1 MISNKKILIYGLLF
15 FLSRISFSQTVC
27 NGLGQNPQ
35 TAFPVCGTDTFK
47 MASVP
52 ICGDKLVP
60 GPCTAS
66 QVTDKNPY
74 WYKFT
79 CFSAGTLGFLIKPN
93 TISDDYDWQLFDVS
107 NRNPTDIYTDASL
120 FVSCNWSGEVG
131 NTGASAVGTLNY
143 VCGSTSLGP
152 ALPLFSKM
160 PSLLQGH
167 NYLLLISHYSDSQ
180 SGYSLSF
187 GGGSANIT
195 DPVPPNLLKARAAC
209 DGSSISVKL
218 NKKMK
223 CSSLATNG
231 SDFSISPAIA
241 SIIKAE
247 GIGCSTGFDMD
258 SVVLTLSEIVP
269 PGDYTIRIETGTD
282 GNNLLDNCDRGFP
295 TGQSLPVTVFP
306 LTPTPMDSISTIG
319 CAPAVLELVFKDP
332 MFCNSIAADGSDF
345 VITGTHPVSIVGAKG
360 VCNANGLS
368 QLVRVSLSTPIQQAG
383 TFQIKLQN
391 GTDGNTIINECG
403 APTIAGAI
411 LEFIT
416 SDTVSADF
424 NTKIRTGCLTDTIDY
439 LHDGKNGVNSWNWS
453 FDNNLSSTLKATTLI
468 WSTYGQKRVTLIVTN
483 ETCYDTSSS
492 IITLI
497 SNKVTADFET
507 SAVVCPGDPALF
519 TDNSTGPVT
528 SWEWDF
534 GNGNTSLLN
543 IPPLQSYLYSNSIN
557 NIPVQL
563 IVKNISGCSDTAIK
577 MIQIIGNCYIAV
589 PKAFSPNNDGLN
601 DFLYPTNAYKAKNLL
616 FKVFNRFGQLVFET
630 QNWNIKWD
638 GTYKGYPQDPGTFI
652 WILQYI
658 NIDTGKRTELKGS
671 TVLIR

>member
-1 MISNKKILIYGLLF
+1 MISNKKILIYVLLF
-15 FLSRISFSQTVC
+15 FLSRNSFSQTVC

-52 ICGDKLVP
+52 ICGDRLVP

-93 TISDDYDWQLFDVS
+93 TFSDDYDWQLFDVT
-107 NRNPTDIYTDASL
+107 NRNPADIYIDSSL
-120 FVSCNWSGEVG
+120 FVSCNWSGEPG
-131 NTGASAVGTLNY
+131 NTGASAAGTLTA
-143 VCGSTSLGP
+143 VCGSTGTGP

-160 PSLLQGH
+160 PSLLLGH
-167 NYLLLISHYSDSQ
+167 NYLLLISHFSDSQ

-195 DPVPPNLLKARAAC
+195 DPIIPNLLKARAAC

-223 CSSLATNG
+223 CSSLAADG

-241 SIIKAE
+241 PIIKAE

-258 SVVLTLSEIVP
+258 SVVLTLGGIVP
-269 PGDYTIRIETGTD
+269 PGNYTIRIETGTD

-295 TGQSLPVTVFP
+295 TGQTLPVTVYP
-306 LTPTPMDSISTIG
+306 LTPTPMDSISKIG
-319 CAPAVLELVFKDP
+319 CAPQVLELVFKDP
-332 MFCNSIAADGSDF
+332 MFCTSIAADGSDF
-345 VITGTHPVSIVGAKG
+345 FITGTHPVSIAAATG
-360 VCNANGLS
+360 VCSANGLS

-383 TFQIKLQN
+383 TYQIKLKN

-403 APTIAGAI
+403 VPTIAGAM
-411 LEFIT
+411 LQFIT
-416 SDTVSADF
+416 SDTVCADF
-424 NTKIRTGCLTDTIDY
+424 STKLRPGCLTDTIDY

-453 FDNNLSSTLKATTLI
+453 FENNLSSTLKGTTVI
-468 WSTYGQKRVTLIVTN
+468 FSTYGQKRATLIVTN
-483 ETCYDTSSS
+483 GTCPDTSSS
-492 IITLI
+492 TITLT
-497 SNKVTADFET
+497 SNKVTAAFEST
-507 SAVVCPGDPALF
+507 AVVCPGDPALF
-519 TDNSTGPVT
+519 IDKSTGAVT
-528 SWEWDF
+528 SWEWNF

-543 IPPLQSYLYSNSIN
+543 IPPLQSYPSSNSIK

-563 IVKNISGCSDTAIK
+563 IVKNIAGCPDTTIK
-577 MIQIIGNCYIAV
+577 NIQVIGNCYIAV

-601 DFLYPTNAYKAKNLL
+601 DFLYPTNAYKAKELL

-638 GTYKGYPQDPGTFI
+638 GTYKGYPQDPGTFV

-658 NIDTGKRTELKGS
+658 HIDTGKRIELKGS

>member
-1 MISNKKILIYGLLF
+1 MISNKKILIYVLLF
-15 FLSRISFSQTVC
+15 FLSRNSFSQTVC

-52 ICGDKLVP
+52 ICGDRLVP

-93 TISDDYDWQLFDVS
+93 TFSDDYDWQLFDVT
-107 NRNPTDIYTDASL
+107 NRNPADIYTDSSL
-120 FVSCNWSGEVG
+120 FVSCNWSGEPG
-131 NTGASAVGTLNY
+131 NTGASAAGTLPS
-143 VCGSTSLGP
+143 VCGSTGTGP

-160 PSLLQGH
+160 PSLLLGH
-167 NYLLLISHYSDSQ
+167 NYLLLISHFSDSQ

-195 DPVPPNLLKARAAC
+195 DPVIPNLLKARAAC
-209 DGSSISVKL
+209 DGSSVSVKL

-223 CSSLATNG
+223 CSSLAANG

-241 SIIKAE
+241 PIISAV

-258 SVVLTLSEIVP
+258 SVVLTLGGIVP
-269 PGDYTIRIETGTD
+269 PGNYSIRIETGTD

-295 TGQSLPVTVFP
+295 IGQSLPVTVYP
-306 LTPTPMDSISTIG
+306 LTPTPMDSISKIG
-319 CAPAVLELVFKDP
+319 CAPVVLELVFKDP
-332 MFCNSIAADGSDF
+332 MFCNSVAADGSDF
-345 VITGTHPVSIVGAKG
+345 VITGTQPLSIVGATG
-360 VCNANGLS
+360 VCSANGLS
-368 QLVRVSLSTPIQQAG
+368 QLVRVSLSAPIQRAG
-383 TFQIKLQN
+383 NFQIKLKN

-403 APTIAGAI
+403 VPTIAGAM
-411 LEFIT
+411 LQFIT
-416 SDTVSADF
+416 SDTVYADF
-424 NTKIRTGCLTDTIDY
+424 NTKLRLGCLTDTIDY

-453 FDNNLSSTLKATTLI
+453 FDNNLSSTLKATSVVF
-468 WSTYGQKRVTLIVTN
+468 STYGQKRASLIVTN
-483 ETCYDTSSS
+483 GTCHDTSSS
-492 IITLI
+492 TITLT
-497 SNKVTADFET
+497 SNKATASFEST
-507 SAVVCPGDPALF
+507 AVVCPGDPALF
-519 TDNSTGPVT
+519 TDKSTGSVT

-543 IPPLQSYLYSNSIN
+543 IPPLQSYPSSNSIK

-563 IVKNISGCSDTAIK
+563 IVKNIAGCPDTAIK
-577 MIQIIGNCYIAV
+577 TIQVIGNCYIAV

-601 DFLYPTNAYKAKNLL
+601 DFLYPTNAYKAKDLL

-638 GTYKGYPQDPGTFI
+638 GTYKGYPQDPGTFV

-658 NIDTGKRTELKGS
+658 NIDTGKRIELKGS

>member
-1 MISNKKILIYGLLF
+1 MISNKKILIYVLLF
-15 FLSRISFSQTVC
+15 FLSRNSFSQTVC

-52 ICGDKLVP
+52 ICGDRLVP

-93 TISDDYDWQLFDVS
+93 TFSDDYDWQLFDVT
-107 NRNPTDIYTDASL
+107 NRNPADIYTDSSL
-120 FVSCNWSGEVG
+120 FVSCNWSGEPG
-131 NTGASAVGTLNY
+131 NTGASAAGTLPS
-143 VCGSTSLGP
+143 VCGSTGTGP

-160 PSLLQGH
+160 PSLLLGH
-167 NYLLLISHYSDSQ
+167 NYLLLISHFSDSQ

-195 DPVPPNLLKARAAC
+195 DPVIPNLLKARAAC
-209 DGSSISVKL
+209 DGSSVSVKL

-223 CSSLATNG
+223 CSSLAANG

-241 SIIKAE
+241 PIISAV

-258 SVVLTLSEIVP
+258 SVVLTLGGIVP
-269 PGDYTIRIETGTD
+269 PGNYSIRIETGTD

-295 TGQSLPVTVFP
+295 IGQSLPVTVYP
-306 LTPTPMDSISTIG
+306 LTPTPMDSISKIG
-319 CAPAVLELVFKDP
+319 CAPVVLELVFKDP
-332 MFCNSIAADGSDF
+332 MFCNSVAADGSDF
-345 VITGTHPVSIVGAKG
+345 VITGTQPLSIVGATG
-360 VCNANGLS
+360 VCSANGLS
-368 QLVRVSLSTPIQQAG
+368 QLVRVSLSAPIQRAG
-383 TFQIKLQN
+383 NFQIKLKN

-403 APTIAGAI
+403 VPTIAGAM
-411 LEFIT
+411 LQFIT
-416 SDTVSADF
+416 SDTVYADF
-424 NTKIRTGCLTDTIDY
+424 NTKLRLGCLTDTIDY

-453 FDNNLSSTLKATTLI
+453 FDNNLSSTLKATSVVF
-468 WSTYGQKRVTLIVTN
+468 STYGQKRASLIVTN
-483 ETCYDTSSS
+483 GTCHDTSSS
-492 IITLI
+492 TITLT
-497 SNKVTADFET
+497 SNKATASFEST
-507 SAVVCPGDPALF
+507 AVVCPGDPALF
-519 TDNSTGPVT
+519 TDKSTGSVT

-543 IPPLQSYLYSNSIN
+543 IPPLQSYPSSNSIK

-563 IVKNISGCSDTAIK
+563 IVKNIAGCPDTAIK
-577 MIQIIGNCYIAV
+577 TIQVIGNCYIAV

-601 DFLYPTNAYKAKNLL
+601 DFLYPTNAYKAKDLL

-638 GTYKGYPQDPGTFI
+638 GTYKGYPQDPGTFV

-658 NIDTGKRTELKGS
+658 HIDTGKRIELKGS

>member
-1 MISNKKILIYGLLF
+1 MNSNKKILIYVLLF
-15 FLSRISFSQTVC
+15 FLSRNSFSQTVC

-35 TAFPVCGTDTFK
+35 TAFPVCGTATFN
-47 MASVP
+47 MTSVP
-52 ICGDKLVP
+52 ICGDRLVP

-93 TISDDYDWQLFDVS
+93 TISDDYDWQLFDVT
-107 NRNPTDIYTDASL
+107 NRNPADIYTDASL
-120 FVSCNWSGEVG
+120 FVSCNWSGESG
-131 NTGASAVGTLNY
+131 NTGASAVGTLTY
-143 VCGSTSLGP
+143 VCGSTGTGP
-152 ALPLFSKM
+152 ALPLFSTM
-160 PSLLQGH
+160 PPLLLGH
-167 NYLLLISHYSDSQ
+167 NYLLLISHFSDSQ

-195 DPVPPNLLKARAAC
+195 DPVIPNLLKARAAC

-223 CSSLATNG
+223 CSSLAANG
-231 SDFSISPAIA
+231 SDFSISPAIF

-258 SVVLTLSEIVP
+258 SVVLTLGGIVP
-269 PGDYTIRIETGTD
+269 PDDYTIRIETGTD

-295 TGQSLPVTVFP
+295 IGQSLPVTVYP
-306 LTPTPMDSISTIG
+306 LTPTPMDSISKIG
-319 CAPAVLELVFKDP
+319 CAPTVLELVFKDP

-345 VITGTHPVSIVGAKG
+345 IITGNHPVSIAGATG

-368 QLVRVSLSTPIQQAG
+368 QLIRVTLSAPIQQAG
-383 TFQIKLQN
+383 NYQIKLKN

-403 APTIAGAI
+403 MPTIAGAM
-411 LEFIT
+411 LQFIA

-424 NTKIRTGCLTDTIDY
+424 NTKLRPGCLTDTIDY

-453 FDNNLSSTLKATTLI
+453 FDNNISSILKGTTLI
-468 WSTYGQKRVTLIVTN
+468 WSTYGQKRATLIVTN
-483 ETCYDTSSS
+483 GTCYDTSSS

-497 SNKVTADFET
+497 SNKVTAAFES
-507 SAVVCPGDPALF
+507 SAVICPGDPALF
-519 TDNSTGPVT
+519 TDNSAGPVT
-528 SWEWDF
+528 SWQWDF

-543 IPPLQSYLYSNSIN
+543 IPPHQFYPTTNSIKN
-557 NIPVQL
+557 TPVQL
-563 IVKNISGCSDTAIK
+563 IVKNIAGCPDTAIK
-577 MIQIIGNCYIAV
+577 IIQVIGNCYIAV

-601 DFLYPTNAYKAKNLL
+601 DFLYPTNAYKAKDLL

-638 GTYKGYPQDPGTFI
+638 GTYKGYPQDPGTFV

-658 NIDTGKRTELKGS
+658 NIDTGKRIELKGS

>member
-1 MISNKKILIYGLLF
+1 MISNKKILIYVLLF
-15 FLSRISFSQTVC
+15 FLSRNSFSQTVC

-52 ICGDKLVP
+52 ICGDRLVP

-93 TISDDYDWQLFDVS
+93 TFSDDYDWQLFDVT
-107 NRNPTDIYTDASL
+107 NRNPADIYTDSSL
-120 FVSCNWSGEVG
+120 FVSCNWSGEPG
-131 NTGASAVGTLNY
+131 NTGASAAGTLPS
-143 VCGSTSLGP
+143 VCGSTGTGP

-160 PSLLQGH
+160 PSLLLGH
-167 NYLLLISHYSDSQ
+167 NYLLLISHFSDSQ

-195 DPVPPNLLKARAAC
+195 DPVIPNLLKARAAC
-209 DGSSISVKL
+209 DGSSVSVKL

-241 SIIKAE
+241 PIISAV

-258 SVVLTLSEIVP
+258 SVVLTLGGIVP
-269 PGDYTIRIETGTD
+269 PGNYSIRIETGTD

-295 TGQSLPVTVFP
+295 IGQSLPVTVYP
-306 LTPTPMDSISTIG
+306 LTPTPMDSISKIG
-319 CAPAVLELVFKDP
+319 CAPVVLELVFKDP
-332 MFCNSIAADGSDF
+332 MFCNSVAADGSDF
-345 VITGTHPVSIVGAKG
+345 VITGTQPISIVGATG
-360 VCNANGLS
+360 VCSANGLS
-368 QLVRVSLSTPIQQAG
+368 QLVRVSLSAPIQRAG
-383 TFQIKLQN
+383 NFQIKLKN

-403 APTIAGAI
+403 VPTIAGAM
-411 LEFIT
+411 LQFIT
-416 SDTVSADF
+416 SDTVYADF
-424 NTKIRTGCLTDTIDY
+424 NTKLRLGCLTDTIDY

-453 FDNNLSSTLKATTLI
+453 FDNNLSSTLKATSVVF
-468 WSTYGQKRVTLIVTN
+468 STYGQKRASLIVTN
-483 ETCYDTSSS
+483 GTCHDTSSS
-492 IITLI
+492 TITLT
-497 SNKVTADFET
+497 SNKATASFEST
-507 SAVVCPGDPALF
+507 AVVCPGDPALF
-519 TDNSTGPVT
+519 TDKSTGSVT

-543 IPPLQSYLYSNSIN
+543 IPPLQSYPSSNSIK

-563 IVKNISGCSDTAIK
+563 IVKNIAGCPDTAIK
-577 MIQIIGNCYIAV
+577 TIQVIGNCYIAV

-601 DFLYPTNAYKAKNLL
+601 DFLYPTNAYKAKDLL

-638 GTYKGYPQDPGTFI
+638 GTYKGYPQDPGTFV

-658 NIDTGKRTELKGS
+658 NIDTGKRIELKGS

>member
-1 MISNKKILIYGLLF
+1 MISNKKILIYVLLF
-15 FLSRISFSQTVC
+15 FLSRNSFSQTVC

-52 ICGDKLVP
+52 ICGDRLVP

-93 TISDDYDWQLFDVS
+93 TFSDDYDWQLFDVT
-107 NRNPTDIYTDASL
+107 NRNPADIYTDSSL
-120 FVSCNWSGEVG
+120 FVSCNWSGEPG
-131 NTGASAVGTLNY
+131 NTGASAAGTLPS
-143 VCGSTSLGP
+143 VCGSTGTGP

-160 PSLLQGH
+160 PSLLLGH
-167 NYLLLISHYSDSQ
+167 NYLLLISHFSDSQ

-195 DPVPPNLLKARAAC
+195 DPVIPNLLKARAAC

-223 CSSLATNG
+223 CSSLAANG

-241 SIIKAE
+241 PIISAV

-258 SVVLTLSEIVP
+258 SVVLTLGGIVP
-269 PGDYTIRIETGTD
+269 PGNYTIRIETGTD

-295 TGQSLPVTVFP
+295 IGQSLPVTVFP
-306 LTPTPMDSISTIG
+306 LTPTPMDSISKIG
-319 CAPAVLELVFKDP
+319 CAPTVLELVFKDP
-332 MFCNSIAADGSDF
+332 MFCNSISADGSDF
-345 VITGTHPVSIVGAKG
+345 IITGTHPVSIAAATG
-360 VCNANGLS
+360 VCSANGLS

-383 TFQIKLQN
+383 TYQIKLKN

-403 APTIAGAI
+403 MPTTAGAM
-411 LEFIT
+411 LPFFT
-416 SDTVSADF
+416 KDTVSADF
-424 NTKIRTGCLTDTIDY
+424 TTKLRLGCLTDTIDY

-453 FDNNLSSTLKATTLI
+453 FDNNISSTLKAATVI
-468 WSTYGQKRVTLIVTN
+468 FSTYGQKRATLIVTN
-483 ETCYDTSSS
+483 GTCHDTSSS
-492 IITLI
+492 TITLT
-497 SNKVTADFET
+497 SNKVTAAFEST
-507 SAVVCPGDPALF
+507 AVVCPGDPALF
-519 TDNSTGPVT
+519 IDKSTGAVT
-528 SWEWDF
+528 SWEWNF

-543 IPPLQSYLYSNSIN
+543 IPPLQSYPSSNSIK

-563 IVKNISGCSDTAIK
+563 IVKNIAGCPDTTIK
-577 MIQIIGNCYIAV
+577 NIQVIGNCYIAV

-601 DFLYPTNAYKAKNLL
+601 DFLYPTNAYKAKELL

-638 GTYKGYPQDPGTFI
+638 GTYKGYPQDPGTFV

-658 NIDTGKRTELKGS
+658 HIDTGKRIELKGS

>member
-1 MISNKKILIYGLLF
+1 MISNKKILIYVLLF
-15 FLSRISFSQTVC
+15 FLSRNSFSQTVC

-52 ICGDKLVP
+52 ICGDRLVP

-93 TISDDYDWQLFDVS
+93 TFSDDYDWQLFDVT
-107 NRNPTDIYTDASL
+107 NRNPADIYTDSSL
-120 FVSCNWSGEVG
+120 FVSCNWSGEPG
-131 NTGASAVGTLNY
+131 NTGASAAGTLPS
-143 VCGSTSLGP
+143 VCGSTGTGP

-160 PSLLQGH
+160 PSLLLGH
-167 NYLLLISHYSDSQ
+167 NYLLLISHFSDSQ

-195 DPVPPNLLKARAAC
+195 DPVIPNLLKARAAC
-209 DGSSISVKL
+209 DGSSVSVKL

-223 CSSLATNG
+223 CSSLAANG

-241 SIIKAE
+241 PIISAV

-258 SVVLTLSEIVP
+258 SVVLTLGGIVP
-269 PGDYTIRIETGTD
+269 PGNYTIRIETGTD

-295 TGQSLPVTVFP
+295 IGQSLPVTVYP
-306 LTPTPMDSISTIG
+306 LTPTPMDSISKIG
-319 CAPAVLELVFKDP
+319 CAPVVLELVFKDP
-332 MFCNSIAADGSDF
+332 MFCNSVAADGSDF
-345 VITGTHPVSIVGAKG
+345 VITGTQPVSIVGATG
-360 VCNANGLS
+360 VCSANGLS
-368 QLVRVSLSTPIQQAG
+368 QLVRVSLSAPIQRAG
-383 TFQIKLQN
+383 NFQIKLKN

-403 APTIAGAI
+403 VPTIAGAM
-411 LEFIT
+411 LQFIT
-416 SDTVSADF
+416 SDTVYADF
-424 NTKIRTGCLTDTIDY
+424 NTKLRLGCLTDTIDY

-453 FDNNLSSTLKATTLI
+453 FDNNLSSTLKATSVVF
-468 WSTYGQKRVTLIVTN
+468 STYGQKRASLIVTN
-483 ETCYDTSSS
+483 GTCHDTSSS
-492 IITLI
+492 TITLT
-497 SNKVTADFET
+497 SNKATASFEST
-507 SAVVCPGDPALF
+507 AVVCPGDPALF
-519 TDNSTGPVT
+519 TDKSTGSVT

-543 IPPLQSYLYSNSIN
+543 IPPLQSYPSSNSIK

-563 IVKNISGCSDTAIK
+563 IVKNIAGCPDTAIK
-577 MIQIIGNCYIAV
+577 TIQVIGNCYIAV

-601 DFLYPTNAYKAKNLL
+601 DFLYPTNAYKAKDLL

-638 GTYKGYPQDPGTFI
+638 GTYKGYPQDPGTFV

-658 NIDTGKRTELKGS
+658 NIDTGKRIELKGS

>member
-1 MISNKKILIYGLLF
+1 MISNKKILIYVLLF
-15 FLSRISFSQTVC
+15 FLSRNSFSQTVC

-35 TAFPVCGTDTFK
+35 TAFPVCGTATFN
-47 MASVP
+47 MTSVP
-52 ICGDKLVP
+52 ICGDRLVP

-93 TISDDYDWQLFDVS
+93 TFSDDYDWQLFDVT
-107 NRNPTDIYTDASL
+107 NRNPADIYIDSSL
-120 FVSCNWSGEVG
+120 FVSCNWSGEPG
-131 NTGASAVGTLNY
+131 NTGASAAGTLTA
-143 VCGSTSLGP
+143 VCGSTGTGP

-160 PSLLQGH
+160 PSLLLGH
-167 NYLLLISHYSDSQ
+167 NYLLLISHFSDSQ

-195 DPVPPNLLKARAAC
+195 DPIIPNLLKARAAC

-223 CSSLATNG
+223 CSSLAADG

-241 SIIKAE
+241 PIIKAE

-258 SVVLTLSEIVP
+258 SVVLTLGGIVP
-269 PGDYTIRIETGTD
+269 PGNYTIRIETGTD

-295 TGQSLPVTVFP
+295 TGQTLPVTVYP
-306 LTPTPMDSISTIG
+306 LTPTPMDSISKIG
-319 CAPAVLELVFKDP
+319 CAPQVLELVFKDP
-332 MFCNSIAADGSDF
+332 MFCTSIAADGSDF
-345 VITGTHPVSIVGAKG
+345 FITGTHPVSIAAATG
-360 VCNANGLS
+360 VCSANGLS

-383 TFQIKLQN
+383 TYQIKLKN

-403 APTIAGAI
+403 VPTIAGAM
-411 LEFIT
+411 LQFIT
-416 SDTVSADF
+416 SDTVCADF
-424 NTKIRTGCLTDTIDY
+424 STKLRPGCLTDTIDY

-453 FDNNLSSTLKATTLI
+453 FENNLSSTLKGTTVI
-468 WSTYGQKRVTLIVTN
+468 FSTYGQKRATLIVTN
-483 ETCYDTSSS
+483 GTCPDTSSS
-492 IITLI
+492 TITLT
-497 SNKVTADFET
+497 SNKVTAAFEST
-507 SAVVCPGDPALF
+507 AVVCPGDPALF
-519 TDNSTGPVT
+519 IDKSTGAVT
-528 SWEWDF
+528 SWEWNF

-543 IPPLQSYLYSNSIN
+543 IPPLQSYPSSNSIK

-563 IVKNISGCSDTAIK
+563 IVKNIAGCPDTTINN
-577 MIQIIGNCYIAV
+577 IQVIGNCYIAV

-601 DFLYPTNAYKAKNLL
+601 DFLYPTNAYKAKELL

-638 GTYKGYPQDPGTFI
+638 GTYKGYPQDPGTFV

-658 NIDTGKRTELKGS
+658 HIDTGKRIELKGS

>member
-1 MISNKKILIYGLLF
+1 MISNKKILIYVLLF
-15 FLSRISFSQTVC
+15 FLSRNSFSQTVC

-52 ICGDKLVP
+52 ICGDRLVP

-93 TISDDYDWQLFDVS
+93 TFSDDYDWQLFDVT
-107 NRNPTDIYTDASL
+107 NRNPADIYTDSSL
-120 FVSCNWSGEVG
+120 FVSCNWSGEPG
-131 NTGASAVGTLNY
+131 NTGASAAGTLPS
-143 VCGSTSLGP
+143 VCGSTGTGP

-160 PSLLQGH
+160 PSLLLGH
-167 NYLLLISHYSDSQ
+167 NYLLLISHFSDSQ

-195 DPVPPNLLKARAAC
+195 DPVIPNLLKARAAC
-209 DGSSISVKL
+209 DGSSVSVKL

-223 CSSLATNG
+223 CSSLAANG
-231 SDFSISPAIA
+231 SDFSISPDIA
-241 SIIKAE
+241 PIISAV

-258 SVVLTLSEIVP
+258 SVVLTLGGIVP
-269 PGDYTIRIETGTD
+269 PGNYSIRIETGTD

-295 TGQSLPVTVFP
+295 IGQSLPVTVYP
-306 LTPTPMDSISTIG
+306 LTPTPMDSISKIG
-319 CAPAVLELVFKDP
+319 CAPVVLELVFKDP
-332 MFCNSIAADGSDF
+332 MFCNSVAADGSDF
-345 VITGTHPVSIVGAKG
+345 VITGTQPVSIVGATG
-360 VCNANGLS
+360 VCSANGLS
-368 QLVRVSLSTPIQQAG
+368 QLVRVSLSAPIQRAG
-383 TFQIKLQN
+383 NFQIKLKN

-403 APTIAGAI
+403 VPTIAGAM
-411 LEFIT
+411 LQFIT
-416 SDTVSADF
+416 SDTVYADF
-424 NTKIRTGCLTDTIDY
+424 NTKLRLGCLTDTIDY

-453 FDNNLSSTLKATTLI
+453 FDNNLSSTLKATSVVF
-468 WSTYGQKRVTLIVTN
+468 STYGQKRASLIVTN
-483 ETCYDTSSS
+483 GTCHDTSSS
-492 IITLI
+492 TITLT
-497 SNKVTADFET
+497 SNKATASFEST
-507 SAVVCPGDPALF
+507 AVVCPGDPALF
-519 TDNSTGPVT
+519 TDKSTGSVT

-543 IPPLQSYLYSNSIN
+543 IPPLQSYPSSNSIK

-563 IVKNISGCSDTAIK
+563 IVKNIAGCPDTAIK
-577 MIQIIGNCYIAV
+577 TIQVIGNCYIAV

-601 DFLYPTNAYKAKNLL
+601 DFLYPTNAYKAKDLL

-638 GTYKGYPQDPGTFI
+638 GTYKGYPQDPGTFV

-658 NIDTGKRTELKGS
+658 NIDTGKRIELKGS